1 MTKLISD
8 YAKVKI
14 SNKVKDILRM
24 YHSSSW
30 NSEPYHQNQNPA
42 EGRYCTLKSWTNTI
56 MNRTGA
62 PADYWLLCMIHAS
75 YILNHLSCE
84 ALAGNVPLGML
95 YGVSPDISILLLY
108 TFYQP
113 VFYATHNQSYPSVS
127 GERAA
132 CWVGFGEHVGDALT
146 HKLLDDDTKKVLYR
160 SAVRPSDSAHPN
172 KHLVPDG
179 GESSQTP
186 KPIIFVRSRQDDSQS
201 TTKPMAEY
209 NPDDLIGRT
218 FLLPK
223 NERGERL
230 RATIKRKVIETSKLL
245 DNQHDNAIGKINFHL
260 DVGQGRAEA
269 IMSYVQILDHL
280 DHQEQQEDLYKFRA
294 ITGHQG
300 PLSPQDENYKGSK
313 YNVMVEWETG
323 EITEEP
329 VSLIAADDP
338 VTCAEYAKKHDLLHL
353 DGWKR
358 LKHIAKNQKQL
369 TRAINQ
375 SNIRQVR
382 RSAVY
387 QFGFLIPRD
396 YKQALQLDE
405 QNGNSKWY
413 DATTLEMDQIN
424 EYKVFQDH
432 GKAQYDPKSRK
443 VSNTPNGYQKIRV
456 HLIFA
461 VKHDGRHKARLVAG
475 GHLTPDP
482 IESIYSGVVSIRSLR
497 LVIFLAKLNNL
508 EVWGA
513 DIGNAYLEAK
523 TKEKLYIVAG
533 PEFQELEGYILVIYK
548 ALYGLK
554 SSGLRWSLRSMT
566 SC

>member
-1 MTKLISD
+1 M
-8 YAKVKI
+8 
-14 SNKVKDILRM
+14 
-24 YHSSSW
+24 
-30 NSEPYHQNQNPA
+30 
-42 EGRYCTLKSWTNTI
+42 
-56 MNRTGA
+56 
-62 PADYWLLCMIHAS
+62 
-75 YILNHLSCE
+75 
-84 ALAGNVPLGML
+84 
-95 YGVSPDISILLLY
+95 
-108 TFYQP
+108 
-113 VFYATHNQSYPSVS
+113 
-127 GERAA
+127 
-132 CWVGFGEHVGDALT
+132 
-146 HKLLDDDTKKVLYR
+146 
-160 SAVRPSDSAHPN
+160 
-172 KHLVPDG
+172 
-179 GESSQTP
+179 
-186 KPIIFVRSRQDDSQS
+186 
-201 TTKPMAEY
+201 
-209 NPDDLIGRT
+209 T

-223 NERGERL
+223 NEQGERL
-230 RATIKRKVIETSKLL
+230 RATIKTKVIKTSKLL
-245 DNQHDNAIGKINFHL
+245 DDQHDKAIDKINFPL

-313 YNVMVEWETG
+313 YNVMVECETG
-323 EITEEP
+323 EISEEP
-329 VSLIAADDP
+329 LSLIAADDP

-358 LKHIAKNQKQL
+358 LKHIAKNLKQL
-369 TRAINQ
+369 TRVLNQ
-375 SNIRQVR
+375 SKIRQVR

-387 QFGFLIPRD
+387 KFGFLIPKD
-396 YKQALQLDE
+396 YKHALQLDE

-413 DATTLEMDQIN
+413 DATKLEMDQIN

-443 VSNTPNGYQKIRV
+443 VSNAPNGYQKIRV

-482 IESIYSGVVSIRSLR
+482 IESIYSGVVSIRSHR

-508 EVWGA
+508 EVWVA

-523 TKEKLYIVAG
+523 TKETLYIVAG
-533 PEFQELEGYILVIYK
+533 PEFEEVEGHILVIYK

-554 SSGLRWSLRSMT
+554 CSGLRWSQKIHDIMLDMGFSPCKAVPCVWLRKAKCATKYEYVAMYVDDLLIACNCASELIHTLKRKHNLKIKGDGPLKYHLGCDYHLDPDGTLVAQPKKYISKILDSFHQIFPGERLPQVKYPLDKNDHPELDNSELASDDLITKFMCMVGQLQWAVTLGRYDILAHVMSM
-566 SC
+566 SRFRLAPKVGHIERMKIWLHLKDQGLCPEVQN